1 MSKIIPISKG
11 KTKAQFSLAYLTVPG
26 CTPPEVTYIAANA
39 GYDFVSLRLIQMG
52 LTGEPECDPCCRDM
66 VKKTKAALRETG
78 LEMLDVELARITS
91 HHSPRSYIPAME
103 AAAELGARHLVSS
116 AWTIDPIDRN
126 FVIDRFSE
134 ICDLAQGFGLTV
146 DLEFPSFSR
155 LQTLAEATDI
165 VRAAN
170 RPNGGILVDTLYCH
184 FSKCDLEAL
193 AAIPRDWIHFVHLCD
208 TVSEIPKNRM
218 DMIDIARENRLYVGE
233 GCIDIKAITAQLP
246 TVPFSIELPNA
257 KRSAELGHAG
267 HARRCLETARSY
279 FNQPAEALTPC
290 NIRPINLRQ
299 HSAVA
304 TVYEPWITVEGIPGY
319 GT

>member
-1 MSKIIPISKG
+1 MSKIKSTGMGNMKP
-11 KTKAQFSLAYLTVPG
+11 QFSLAYLTVPG
-26 CTPPEVTYIAANA
+26 CTPPEMTYIAADA

-52 LTGEPECDPCCRDM
+52 VAGEPDCDPCSRDM

-78 LEMLDVELARITS
+78 LEMLDMELAKITS
-91 HHSPRSYIPAME
+91 HRDPKSYVPAME
-103 AAAELGARHLVSS
+103 AAAELGARHLISS

-126 FVIDRFSE
+126 FVIDRYSE

-184 FSKCDLEAL
+184 FSDCNLEDL

-208 TVSEIPKNRM
+208 TVPDIPQNRQ

-233 GCIDIKAITAQLP
+233 GCIDFAAIIAQLP
-246 TVPFSIELPNA
+246 KVPFSIELPNA
-257 KRSAELGHAG
+257 NRSAELGHEG

-279 FNQPAEALTPC
+279 FNQPAEAPKPC
-290 NIRPINLRQ
+290 KIRPTNLGRQ
-299 HSAVA
+299 PAVS
-304 TVYEPWITVEGIPGY
+304 TVYEPWITLEGIPGY